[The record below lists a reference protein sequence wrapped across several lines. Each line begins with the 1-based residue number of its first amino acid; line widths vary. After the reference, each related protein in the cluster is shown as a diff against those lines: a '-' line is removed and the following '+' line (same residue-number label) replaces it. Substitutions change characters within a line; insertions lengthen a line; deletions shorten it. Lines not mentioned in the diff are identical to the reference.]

1 MATLSQYSIML
12 FVNHDFKYFLF
23 AEDSR
28 KYIFFLTE
36 MQMFL
41 SELFIATK
49 IAWFFFLKC
58 AIWYDL
64 PMQCLCNE
72 VYTTGSILQNDQ
84 F

>member
-28 KYIFFLTE
+28 KIFLTE

-49 IAWFFFLKC
+49 I
-58 AIWYDL
+58 
-64 PMQCLCNE
+64 
-72 VYTTGSILQNDQ
+72 T
-84 F
+84 